1 MTNPLQQPMQER
13 TVHQI
18 VDKDGNPYAA
28 TITSNLWVSDPG
40 RFANP
45 TEGNQVQAFVTGKA
59 YFADLIKEIAAAKSQ
74 ILIAGWQ
81 VNWDALLAPGVR
93 LYDALYRAAEKN
105 PALKIYVMPWDDREP
120 VQTYDDQTAAALQ
133 VINSRLG
140 RKQVFIRLSPSYCT
154 SNAEY
159 YSHHQKQVVIDSR
172 IAYVGGMDLAYGR
185 YCDEHFT
192 LRADADGRQGLN
204 RYNPCVAQVGDMPRP
219 LCTDPDLLTGTQDQ
233 RAAQADL
240 DPVSGAAPRIPSN
253 AETTAQNIHEG
264 AWQVKY
270 KQGDVIAA
278 INSSRLA
285 SNQVDSTT
293 LDPARQPRMP
303 WQDVHCRIEGPAVGD
318 LMRNFVD
325 RWNLRVPE
333 IQRLAPPPAPSSFKK
348 MGEAHIQVLRSA
360 PCNQCQKEY
369 DTRRYKAEAPLPIGT
384 QSDIYTAMLK
394 LIDKSRRFIYI
405 ENQFFVSAFGK
416 ENRPPTLT
424 PAALFISE
432 YKNLNQNWVAARSA
446 DISSGAQWRSP
457 SRDSW
462 WVREHSDIVRPP
474 SNSILGALLS
484 RIKRSAL
491 SGSPFH
497 VYITLPVHPEG
508 CLCEASIAVQVY
520 WTMQTISFGSYSL
533 LNGIRRIIKA
543 RELLKAKD
551 SDFQRVFGENNK
563 EYETIELEACSE
575 FVTLLNLRNWAKLGE
590 RYVTEQIYV
599 HSKTMIVDDMYALVG
614 SANINDRSLLGER
627 DSELAVLV
635 MDGEAVR
642 ADIHGTGNERD
653 VRKFS
658 HQLRVNIWKKL
669 LDTAEDKKSSQN
681 LMQAILKPGHPE
693 SWKTIQKQARLNT
706 EIYEN
711 LFNWIPR
718 NTSRNADETLDDGHI
733 LPTWDSTLKS
743 PKPSAWKAGNLS
755 SPLPFQN
762 EFWSNT
768 AHNSPKTKNTNQ
780 IKGFI
785 TELPVFWTRGENN
798 RFEFPSALVAD
809 ADAAATDAFS
819 DGNSKIRQS

>member
-40 RFANP
+40 RFADP

-285 SNQVDSTT
+285 SNQVDPTT

-333 IQRLAPPPAPSSFKK
+333 SQRLAPPPAPSSFKK

-369 DTRRYKAEAPLPIGT
+369 DTRRYKAEAPLPVGT

-432 YKNLNQNWVAARSA
+432 YKTLNQNWVAARSA

-474 SNSILGALLS
+474 GNNILGALLS

-653 VRKFS
+653 VRKFA
-658 HQLRVNIWKKL
+658 HTLRLKL
-669 LDTAEDKKSSQN
+669 WGKIFGFSDNQN
-681 LMQAILKPGHPE
+681 PASDLLEAIKHPGHPG
-693 SWKTIQKQARLNT
+693 SWHLIQQRTSLNAS
-706 EIYEN
+706 IYDAA
-711 LFNWIPR
+711 FDWIPKNYSR
-718 NTSRNADETLDDGHI
+718 QKDGRVADTSI
-733 LPTWDSTLKS
+733 LPTWDREAKS
-743 PKPSAWKAGNLS
+743 PKPNTWSQGNL
-755 SPLPFQN
+755 LTTMPFQ
-762 EFWSNT
+762 ESFWTNARHHDET
-768 AHNSPKTKNTNQ
+768 ASRLSE
-780 IKGFI
+780 IKGFACA
-785 TELPVFWTRGENN
+785 LPTNWTKLENN
-798 RFEFPSALVAD
+798 RFEYPTTLVAD
-809 ADAAATDAFS
+809 STPPEEGSISNQNAT
-819 DGNSKIRQS
+819 